1 MSISGEQYAKDLRST
16 VFWARGDELDSQIK
30 ELSRIRDSLRKDAE
44 AAWEHANELQRSY
57 GALSHT
63 IAEMMQERN
72 AYFANAEREAS

>member
-16 VFWARGDELDSQIK
+16 VYWARGDELDRQIK
-30 ELSRIRDSLRKDAE
+30 ELSQVRDSLRADAE

-57 GALSHT
+57 GALSHLLG
-63 IAEMMQERN
+63 EMVQERD